1 MRLILQ
7 PNCHQVTAGIPALP
21 HRLHTHR
28 STCHESI
35 MQLDI
40 TALQPVGMLGHAD
53 AGFELACMAMAMA
66 AVWHEAICNA
76 AVQALVASKHCA
88 VPTPKCCAVCSHIT
102 LPLCRYD
109 DEWGDYRMVVGDHI
123 GYRFEI
129 MSRLGKGSFGQVA
142 VLPFAALTCTCAM
155 PSHKQQKVL
164 QSAQF
169 CTHTHLEPEIASPY
183 SPMYCFLYSK
193 L

>member
-1 MRLILQ
+1 
-7 PNCHQVTAGIPALP
+7 
-21 HRLHTHR
+21 
-28 STCHESI
+28 

-129 MSRLGKGSFGQVA
+129 MYRLGKGSFGQVA
-142 VLPFAALTCTCAM
+142 LLPFCLDKFLHAITQAAEVLT
-155 PSHKQQKVL
+155 QVR
-164 QSAQF
+164 
-169 CTHTHLEPEIASPY
+169 THTHSKSEIISPY
-183 SPMYCFLYSK
+183 SPVCRFPYFRL
-193 L
+193 